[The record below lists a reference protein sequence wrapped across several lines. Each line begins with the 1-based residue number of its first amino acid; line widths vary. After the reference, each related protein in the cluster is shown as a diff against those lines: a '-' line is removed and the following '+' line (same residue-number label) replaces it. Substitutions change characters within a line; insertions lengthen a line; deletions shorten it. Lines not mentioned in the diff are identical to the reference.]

1 MEKIYFDR
9 WKIDDIWYQVARH
22 VASLIEDES
31 WPAFSIGP
39 LYEALA
45 KSLTNKRHLGIH
57 SLFLQTP

>member
-1 MEKIYFDR
+1 MEKISSDR
-9 WKIDDIWYQVARH
+9 WKIDDIWYQVARN

-31 WPAFSIGP
+31 WLAFSIGP

-45 KSLTNKRHLGIH
+45 KCLINKRHLGIH